1 MIFFFIIKFVMCI
14 KKFRILIFVLL
25 LVYMIGKIVVDFF
38 CIKIFFFIDSFLL
51 ILKFIYKIYND

>member
-1 MIFFFIIKFVMCI
+1 MCI

-38 CIKIFFFIDSFLL
+38 CIKIFFFIDRFFVD
-51 ILKFIYKIYND
+51 IEIYLEDI